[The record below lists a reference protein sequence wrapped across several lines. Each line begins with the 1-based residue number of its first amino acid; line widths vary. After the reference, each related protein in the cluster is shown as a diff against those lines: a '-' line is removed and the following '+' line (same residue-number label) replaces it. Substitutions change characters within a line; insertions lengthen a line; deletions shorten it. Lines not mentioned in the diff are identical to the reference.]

1 MKYRVFAAIAAV
13 FIVQIMVLTF
23 LWANPTLKADRARTP
38 VPTRTPNYTP
48 TPPPPT
54 PIPTLFPANLAA
66 PTEMVSQVNYNKGQ
80 CEIAALDLI
89 AAWVQAGK
97 PEQTA
102 FDFQDTTGRACQAA
116 FPGDVL
122 PLFSQPNIWFSG
134 AIACATCHGADVKEA
149 PMNLSLVDYANIL
162 AGSQRTDAAAAGQ
175 DIFGTGVLWDK
186 SKLYFMIVN
195 HLMPVG
201 RPAYSPNKGPDI
213 YVGKFK

>member
-13 FIVQIMVLTF
+13 FIIQIMVLTF
-23 LWANPTLKADRARTP
+23 LWASPSLKAERAHTP
-38 VPTRTPNYTP
+38 IPTRTPNYTP
-48 TPPPPT
+48 TPAPPT

-80 CEIAALDLI
+80 CEIADLDLI

-97 PEQTA
+97 PEQAA
-102 FDFQDTTGRACQAA
+102 FDFQNNGGRACQAD
-116 FPGDVL
+116 FPGDVF
-122 PLFSQPNIWFSG
+122 PLFTQPNIWFSG
-134 AIACATCHGADVKEA
+134 AIACSTCHNANVKEA

-162 AGSQRTDAAAAGQ
+162 AGSQRTDGAAVGL
-175 DIFGTGVLWDK
+175 DIFGTGAAWEK

-201 RPAYSPNKGPDI
+201 RPANSPNKGPDI
-213 YVGKFK
+213 YVGKLK